1 MTLSPEQARH
11 IYQSD
16 LEHQSIHETSQLKPV
31 IQPFA
36 GRIGGNQEIVVDRS
50 DPQNAALL
58 KKFPDAAPLMSFREG
73 AKLRGF
79 WDLDLWRFGFIEMI
93 GTMLLVFV
101 TAWISVRPTM
111 SSNTV
116 PSSASGIFSTTAFL
130 GPLFGGIINWFFL
143 TLFIFTFSNV
153 SGSHLNPAI
162 SIATFLARLISFPRM
177 AIYVLCQSI
186 GGAIAGFTLRKAY
199 GASDFTCGGCVIDQ
213 SMVPMDEA
221 FLLEFMFSLILIFL
235 SFGVGLDPRQGKI
248 YGPALSPFLV
258 GMVLG
263 TLSLASAFVRSGFAG
278 ACNHLTF
285 ASAAMNPARCFGVFV
300 ATSFPTYHW
309 IHWVGPI
316 VASVAHGIVYYVAPP
331 WGH

>member
-1 MTLSPEQARH
+1 MTLSPEQPRH
-11 IYQSD
+11 TYQAD
-16 LEHQSIHETSQLKPV
+16 LEHQSTHEMSRLKPA

-58 KKFPDAAPLMSFREG
+58 ERFPDAAPLMSFREG
-73 AKLRGF
+73 TNFSGF

-101 TAWISVRPTM
+101 TAWISVRPPM
-111 SSNTV
+111 SSSAV

-130 GPLFGGIINWFFL
+130 GPLFGGIINWLFL

-177 AIYVLCQSI
+177 AIYVLCQTT

-199 GASDFTCGGCVIDQ
+199 GARDFTCGGCVIEQ
-213 SMVPMDEA
+213 SMVPLDEA
-221 FLLEFMFSLILIFL
+221 FLLEFMFSLVLIFL
-235 SFGVGLDPRQGKI
+235 SFGVGLDPRQGKV

-263 TLSLASAFVRSGFAG
+263 TLSLGSAFVRTGFAG
-278 ACNHLTF
+278 A
-285 ASAAMNPARCFGVFV
+285 SMNPARCFGVFV

-316 VASVAHGIVYYVAPP
+316 VASVAHGMVYYVAPP
-331 WGH
+331 WGN